1 MVLDPVNI
9 MLLNGF
15 FLGLLILAL
24 VDMAMSGKHASR
36 RKDR

>member
-24 VDMAMSGKHASR
+24 VDMAMSGKRASR